1 MNTEALGII
10 DKMQNSLLELQQIGK
25 NKTEYSIP
33 NTTKTLREDKTQ
45 SGNWLSHNDFMD
57 TGEDEIDILRKLF

>member
-1 MNTEALGII
+1 MNTEALRII
-10 DKMQNSLLELQQIGK
+10 DKMQNSLLELQQISK

-33 NTTKTLREDKTQ
+33 NTTKTLREDKTL
-45 SGNWLSHNDFMD
+45 SRNWRSHNDFMD